1 MHAKISAKSVS
12 MIGIMVAMEVIL
24 ARFSIHTWNLKI
36 GFSFVPIVIAAVLY
50 GPVAG
55 GMVAAIGDV
64 ISAFLFPVGAYFPGF
79 TLTAFLAGVL
89 YGLFLKKKASFFN
102 VLFCVL
108 IIQGIISQFINT
120 FFISYLYGSPYWPL
134 FVTRIAQTAA
144 LGLVQLVCIYL
155 IANKLI
161 PLLKKRIELNSQ

>member
-1 MHAKISAKSVS
+1 MSKRFNVKSVA
-12 MIGIMVAMEVIL
+12 ILGILVAAEIIL

>member
-1 MHAKISAKSVS
+1 MSKRFNVKSVA
-12 MIGIMVAMEVIL
+12 ILGILVAAEIIF
-24 ARFSIHTWNLKI
+24 ARFFIHTWNLKI

>member
-1 MHAKISAKSVS
+1 MSKRFNVKSVA
-12 MIGIMVAMEVIL
+12 ILGILVAAEIIF

-50 GPVAG
+50 GPIAG

-102 VLFCVL
+102 VLFV
-108 IIQGIISQFINT
+108 
-120 FFISYLYGSPYWPL
+120 Y
-134 FVTRIAQTAA
+134 
-144 LGLVQLVCIYL
+144 
-155 IANKLI
+155 
-161 PLLKKRIELNSQ
+161 